1 MEKEKF
7 ISNEKKLASL
17 VSILPVLMDFMEDV
31 KDVYPKLYV
40 KQIKKSGNDFI
51 TEILKQSDQLYDKMD
66 IENDEELKEFLY
78 QLENMGLAFRN
89 WLKE

>member
-1 MEKEKF
+1 
-7 ISNEKKLASL
+7 
-17 VSILPVLMDFMEDV
+17 MDFMEDI

-40 KQIKKSGNDFI
+40 KQIKKAGNDFI
-51 TEILKQSDQLYDKMD
+51 TEVLKQSDQLYDKMD

-89 WLKE
+89 WLKD

>member
-1 MEKEKF
+1 
-7 ISNEKKLASL
+7 
-17 VSILPVLMDFMEDV
+17 MDFMEDV

>member
-1 MEKEKF
+1 
-7 ISNEKKLASL
+7 
-17 VSILPVLMDFMEDV
+17 MDFMEDV
-31 KDVYPKLYV
+31 KDVYPKMYV

-66 IENDEELKEFLY
+66 IENDKELKEFLY

-89 WLKE
+89 WLKD